1 MKAKKIVILALFLPC
16 LSFVASATELSSG
29 LVKEDIR
36 LAAKKLAW
44 GSAHR
49 AWTAPVDESE
59 QPLGMDVGIE
69 STLIPRGKLLRM
81 ADGQGVVPRIIPVP
95 RLWMAWEF
103 PQDFEA
109 SFNFGPGW
117 LFDGISTYGGALQW
131 TFYNDQAAVSMLG
144 AYTYANAFGDLKS
157 HSFDFAMQA
166 SKDLDMWQPYV
177 GLGLINSYAKASVK
191 RTAPGNKRGYY
202 DVVAIHGYVGF
213 LTRLPAKVGF
223 QFDFMNTQPSFA
235 FLLAH
240 EF

>member
-1 MKAKKIVILALFLPC
+1 MRLKKFALLVIFST
-16 LSFVASATELSSG
+16 LSVSSFATELSSG

-36 LAAKKLAW
+36 TAAKKLAW

-49 AWTAPVDESE
+49 AWTAPVEAGD
-59 QPLGMDVGIE
+59 QPLGMDIGIE
-69 STLIPRGKLLRM
+69 SALIPRGKLLRM
-81 ADGQGVVPRIIPVP
+81 GDGAGVVPRVIPVP

-103 PQDFEA
+103 PEAFEA
-109 SFNFGPGW
+109 SFDFGPGW
-117 LFDGISTYGGALQW
+117 LFDGVTTYGGAVQW
-131 TFYNDQAAVSMLG
+131 TFYKEDAAVSVLG

-157 HSFDFAMQA
+157 HTFDFALQVA
-166 SKDLDMWQPYV
+166 KDLDLWQPYL
-177 GLGLINSYAKASVK
+177 GLGLIDSYAKASTS
-191 RTAPGNKRGYY
+191 RTAPGNKRGYF

-213 LTRLPAKVGF
+213 MTRLPAKVGF